1 VPPSPD
7 YEIGADEVIVCSYTG
22 VKGYDEMIPIL
33 DRTMSPG
40 MSNFLFNISILEI
53 DHMVPLTGIVHNVA
67 NNWSEFMKRI
77 CHHSNLRY
85 EFKELNNKKGN
96 NYMAAYELTLDENGS
111 MIGYE
116 SKPHSAKIMNDA
128 IIEYRKL
135 QVSTVK
141 TLIDRAMR
149 EVVAQKLKL
158 KAEVEGGSSIVSSRH
173 CVVGRDPRAP
183 ANRIEDDI

>member
-1 VPPSPD
+1 MRLGQTKLLSVLIL
-7 YEIGADEVIVCSYTG
+7 ELKAT
-22 VKGYDEMIPIL
+22 YDKLIPIL

-40 MSNFLFNISILEI
+40 MRNFLFNISILEI

-96 NYMAAYELTLDENGS
+96 NYMAASELTLDKNGS

-116 SKPHSAKIMNDA
+116 SKPHSAKIMNDV

-135 QVSTVK
+135 
-141 TLIDRAMR
+141 
-149 EVVAQKLKL
+149 
-158 KAEVEGGSSIVSSRH
+158 
-173 CVVGRDPRAP
+173 
-183 ANRIEDDI
+183 